1 MKRWWLMLF
10 LILLTGCASIP
21 AIDSTGGEQMI
32 EPIINEV
39 KVTEQPLSEI
49 DTTEDDLFAKNYRT
63 REPLFDDKGGCYYYI
78 GFTADSVREYLY
90 YDKGDGQPIATGL
103 PEYDWFSVGVV
114 CNDALYVAT
123 HESLPAA
130 KLKNSIIER
139 YKDGNIETVFDTPV
153 DRWYFSEEGIYYQVD
168 ESIYLMD
175 YDGNNSTLIVDIPAE
190 LYHGENAE
198 GFVVYRGS
206 IWYINRQIR
215 QNGTKQ
221 KSVSLWSYDLK
232 SKAFTKFD
240 MDDMDGMERINNGY
254 LYFKRFNKK
263 TTLWRFNIET
273 FCEEQVS
280 DLSFHSV
287 NFVNRDIL
295 FLTSEEVYRINAS
308 GETKIMDKTKF
319 GVPLSLTG
327 ITCHGDRIFI
337 SGGHGPFNNR
347 VVEIDLNGN
356 ILKKIHEW

>member
-1 MKRWWLMLF
+1 MKRSWLMLF

-21 AIDSTGGEQMI
+21 ATDSTGGEQVI

-63 REPLFDDKGGCYYYI
+63 RQPLFDDKGGCYYYI
-78 GFTADSVREYLY
+78 GVTADSVRLYLY

-103 PEYDWFSVGVV
+103 PESDWFSVGAVYK
-114 CNDALYVAT
+114 DALYVAT
-123 HESLPAA
+123 HESLPATE
-130 KLKNSIIER
+130 LKNSIIKR

-175 YDGNNSTLIVDIPAE
+175 YDGNDSTLIVDIPAE

-206 IWYINRQIR
+206 IWYISK
-215 QNGTKQ
+215 T
-221 KSVSLWSYDLK
+221 KSVRLWSYDLK

-240 MDDMDGMERINNGY
+240 MDDIDGMARINNGY
-254 LYFKRFNKK
+254 LYFQRFNKT

-280 DLSFHSV
+280 YLPARKV
-287 NFVNRDIL
+287 NFFNHNIL
-295 FLTSEEVYRINAS
+295 FLTGEEVYRINAS
-308 GETKIMDKTKF
+308 GETKIMDGTNF
-319 GVPLSLTG
+319 GIPLSLTG
-327 ITCHGDRIFI
+327 VTCHGDRIFI
-337 SGGHGPFNNR
+337 TGGHGLFDGR
-347 VVEIDLNGN
+347 ILEIDINGN